1 MAGEGEEAQRGF
13 LLSATQPTAKRAPG
27 REKALM
33 STPGGAVR
41 SPGNTWV
48 GLGRRKGGETR
59 MEDYGE
65 CGIMRNRSW
74 AGATNCEG
82 GRTPPAP
89 RIFGLGGDGPMTGL
103 VGFHK
108 A

>member
-1 MAGEGEEAQRGF
+1 MAGEGEEAQQGF

-27 REKALM
+27 PEKALM

-41 SPGNTWV
+41 SPGITWV

-82 GRTPPAP
+82 GSGPSHFWLGWGRTYD
-89 RIFGLGGDGPMTGL
+89 R
-103 VGFHK
+103 VGWIS
-108 A
+108 